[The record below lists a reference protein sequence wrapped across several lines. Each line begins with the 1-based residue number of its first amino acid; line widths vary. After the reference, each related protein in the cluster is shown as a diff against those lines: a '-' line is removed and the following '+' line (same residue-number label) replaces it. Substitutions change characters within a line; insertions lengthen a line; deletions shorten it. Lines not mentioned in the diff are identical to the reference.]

1 MGTGKVVE
9 WHVREERGEEG
20 EGVEVFVI
28 WMGRDAEREKFV
40 FIFHFDPKNVCFNT
54 TSMPA

>member
-9 WHVREERGEEG
+9 WHVREESGEEGEGEEG

-28 WMGRDAEREKFV
+28 WMWEMRRE
-40 FIFHFDPKNVCFNT
+40 
-54 TSMPA
+54 

>member
-1 MGTGKVVE
+1 MGTGNVVE

-40 FIFHFDPKNVCFNT
+40 FISFRSKKCLLQYY
-54 TSMPA
+54 